1 MPTHSI
7 LRAKIR
13 EVTEAFQEAQVNGN
27 AELMH
32 YYNRELVVYLIR
44 LADVIGN
51 PTADRGTDS
60 GEL

>member
-1 MPTHSI
+1 M
-7 LRAKIR
+7 
-13 EVTEAFQEAQVNGN
+13 QEAQVNGN
-27 AELMH
+27 VELAH
-32 YYNRELVVYLIR
+32 YFNRELVVYLIR

>member
-13 EVTEAFQEAQVNGN
+13 EVTEAFQEAQAKGN

-32 YYNRELVVYLIR
+32 YYNRELLVYLIR

-51 PTADRGTDS
+51 PIPNRGTDS